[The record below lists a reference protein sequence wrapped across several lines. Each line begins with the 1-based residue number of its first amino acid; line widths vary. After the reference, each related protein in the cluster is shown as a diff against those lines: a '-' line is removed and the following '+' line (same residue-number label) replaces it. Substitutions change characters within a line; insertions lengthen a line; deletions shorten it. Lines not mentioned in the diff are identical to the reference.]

1 MLTWS
6 LVPPLQRHAVLC
18 RAVQLLTGLFL
29 TGFSMCI
36 YIPAFMGYLSIV
48 KQKEAGSAAS
58 GQNTVNFVVTGT
70 LVLAGAAITRALGIG
85 LYMTLAAAAHVL
97 CAAAAMWQIVVA
109 KRRHQ
114 QMLRAVPAGPPH
126 VH

>member
-1 MLTWS
+1 MQKLTS
-6 LVPPLQRHAVLC
+6 RLLC
-18 RAVQLLTGLFL
+18 CALSCVQLLTGLFL

-48 KQKEAGSAAS
+48 KQKEAGSASS
-58 GQNTVNFVVTGT
+58 GQNAIMFVVTGT

-85 LYMTLAAAAHVL
+85 WFMTVAAVVHVIFAAAAL
-97 CAAAAMWQIVVA
+97 WQIVVV
-109 KRRHQ
+109 KRRQ
-114 QMLRAVPAGPPH
+114 QEMLCAVPASPN